1 MSTTA
6 SPVSSAPLALGR
18 ARLPR
23 VDRTVL
29 MAIAVAGLVG
39 LAIGLAG
46 LGGVDDAAHRYQA
59 SVFSVD
65 GWTAWDNYWYAGRYG
80 VVNYSLLFYPLAAV
94 LGVVTVAVL
103 AVTASAGSYRPRS
116 ARLCKAA
123 PKAGEPRGNCAR
135 SWTRR
140 GSSCGCRRDCC
151 RRADD

>member
-6 SPVSSAPLALGR
+6 PNVPPVPVALDR

-29 MAIAVAGLVG
+29 LALG
-39 LAIGLAG
+39 LAGALGLALGLSG

-80 VVNYSLLFYPLAAV
+80 VVNYSLLFYPLAAIF
-94 LGVVTVAVL
+94 GVVTSPWPPPRRRQ
-103 AVTASAGSYRPRS
+103 ASSP
-116 ARLCKAA
+116 
-123 PKAGEPRGNCAR
+123 
-135 SWTRR
+135 
-140 GSSCGCRRDCC
+140 
-151 RRADD
+151 

>member
-6 SPVSSAPLALGR
+6 SPVSSVPVALGR

-29 MAIAVAGLVG
+29 FALALAGALG
-39 LAIGLAG
+39 LALGLAG

-94 LGVVTVAVL
+94 LRRRHGGG
-103 AVTASAGSYRPRS
+103 GSPRPR
-116 ARLCKAA
+116 
-123 PKAGEPRGNCAR
+123 
-135 SWTRR
+135 
-140 GSSCGCRRDCC
+140 RRDSS
-151 RRADD
+151 R